1 MNKDQVKI
9 MGVDPGLETTGVGV
23 LEIRGDKYFPLYC
36 GCIETK
42 KYKSVPERLKK
53 IYSELS
59 KLILKYDPD
68 FLAIEDIFFGSN
80 AKTAFNIGQVRGI
93 SILVGS
99 QNNISIY
106 EYTPLQV
113 KLAIVGYGKA
123 TKKQIKYMLKMILG
137 IKDEFFT
144 NKDDAWDA
152 MAVALCHASYSKFN
166 SKIENLLKVK
176 EV

>member
-1 MNKDQVKI
+1 MKV

-23 LEIRGDKYFPLYC
+23 VEIRENKYFPVYC

-42 KYKSVPERLKK
+42 KYKSIPERLKK
-53 IYSELS
+53 IYSELNR
-59 KLILKYDPD
+59 LIVEYAPD
-68 FLAIEDIFFGSN
+68 SLAIEDIFFSSN
-80 AKTAFNIGQVRGI
+80 AKTAFNIGQARGI
-93 SILVGS
+93 SILAGS

-123 TKKQIKYMLKMILG
+123 TKKQIKYMLKVILNVE
-137 IKDEFFT
+137 DNFFT

-166 SKIENLLKVK
+166 SRVEGLKI
-176 EV
+176 